1 MKNIDGFEEFIVNQY
16 NQKQKKSNEKINI
29 ISSKLKEYNEIL
41 KTYIFENIGDF
52 KSNEAIK
59 LSEDIKLPLE
69 DLNIDT
75 LTSLQN
81 QIKIWFS
88 KNNILY

>member
-41 KTYIFENIGDF
+41 KTYIFENIGDA

-59 LSEDIKLPLE
+59 LSEGIKFALE
-69 DLNIDT
+69 DLNIDI

-81 QIKIWFS
+81 QIKI
-88 KNNILY
+88 